1 MNDELKTST
10 IQFIVHR
17 SEFIVLLMTPAD
29 KLAAAEA
36 RRRFA
41 WEVTR
46 PEGLIDLA
54 RASLLVGAEEEPR
67 HADVESCLARL
78 DEMGEE
84 ARARA
89 ATAGGS
95 RVEALNRYL
104 FDELGFAGNEADYY
118 DPRNSML
125 HQVLGRH
132 TGIPITLSVVYIEVG
147 RRAGLSV
154 EGLGLPGHFIV
165 RAREG
170 EGEGVLVDPFNGRQ
184 TDREE
189 CQARLDLI
197 YEGKLT
203 LEETHLRPVGA
214 RSILVRMLGNLKAVY
229 ARAHLFRRALAAVE
243 RILLLAPHDL
253 EERRDRGMLLAQLE
267 RFPEAIAETQAYLN
281 LAPDAPDA
289 DAVREQLNKMQMKQA
304 MRN

>member
-1 MNDELKTST
+1 
-10 IQFIVHR
+10 
-17 SEFIVLLMTPAD
+17 MTPAD
-29 KLAAAEA
+29 KSAAAEA

-41 WEVTR
+41 SEVSR
-46 PEGLIDLA
+46 PEAEIDLG
-54 RASLLVGAEEEPR
+54 RAALLAGAEEEPR
-67 HADVESCLARL
+67 RADVEGCLARL

-84 ARARA
+84 ARTRA
-89 ATAGGS
+89 AASGGS

-125 HQVLGRH
+125 HQVLGRR

-147 RRAGLSV
+147 RRAGLRV

-165 RAREG
+165 RASEG
-170 EGEGVLVDPFNGRQ
+170 GGEGVLVDPFNGRP

-197 YEGKLT
+197 YDGRLA
-203 LEETHLRPVGA
+203 LEDEHLRAVGA
-214 RSILVRMLGNLKAVY
+214 RGILVRLLSNLKAVY

-253 EERRDRGMLLAQLE
+253 EERRDRGMLLAQLG
-267 RFPEAIAETQAYLN
+267 RLTEAVAETQVYLN

-289 DAVREQLNKMQMKQA
+289 EAVREQLKKMQNRQA
-304 MRN
+304 MLN